1 MNYKENEIISVDEQ
15 SLESVEDVDSY
26 IKGAVD
32 GAELKALETSINWK
46 QKLSSRK
53 LWAAIV
59 GVVVGVAMA
68 FGLSENEWSEV
79 AGIVTSAVS
88 VVGYIFG
95 EAMVDATR
103 ENFNI
108 YDQINDK

>member
-1 MNYKENEIISVDEQ
+1 MGKYLHQITSNKTEVQNMN
-15 SLESVEDVDSY
+15 
-26 IKGAVD
+26 
-32 GAELKALETSINWK
+32 INWK

-53 LWAAIV
+53 LWAALV

-68 FGLSENEWSEV
+68 FGLDENEYAQI

-95 EAMVDATR
+95 EAMVDAAKITDAVPTDDNL
-103 ENFNI
+103 EE
-108 YDQINDK
+108 